1 MSKFKELKKK
11 LKIRVTE
18 NIEGEA
24 RPRGWKRL
32 GKKNGKRMTKT
43 AAKADF

>member
-1 MSKFKELKKK
+1 LRKKRKQREEL
-11 LKIRVTE
+11 TE

-32 GKKNGKRMTKT
+32 GKKNGKSVTKT
-43 AAKADF
+43 PRKADF